1 LFDLL
6 GYGNHHF
13 YLFIHFAK
21 QYYMKKVLFLFI
33 LQIPLFI
40 RAQSSF
46 NVIQDYGF
54 PINHFRDVMV
64 HHDTIYGLG
73 IAYSDSSAL
82 AQGILLVQLDSNGTV
97 IQKRLYVDSLERDL
111 TIYNKSQNISRTKDG
126 GYLFTATTIQDRDAI
141 LYKVNANLDIQF
153 KLEFK
158 DSILRSNFDY
168 QALETIDGYLV
179 HGSTQKPNYQ
189 VVGFIRHIDKS
200 GNKTWEKEYFYTG
213 TNNWVLST
221 EFINDSTIILCH
233 NIIIDF
239 STFSGYSA
247 LRIIDLKTG
256 NTLKSMDT
264 AADAQ
269 DQFMTHVKPTPDGGF
284 VTYGIELIGPNATF
298 YETQSS
304 FTKYD
309 SDLQIEWKKHW
320 GQRTFKQ
327 NAFFMN
333 ETYLDQDNHLVTIGR
348 TFRDTVYDGTPNYD
362 IRMGWVMKYTEQGDS
377 IWSRVIPLTV
387 PHELDN
393 VDKNIYGG
401 GILSSG
407 SIVAGGMVQ
416 IGSKYYSW
424 LIKLTTD
431 GCLENLFS
439 CSPNSSSTVEQVREA
454 QQALSIVPNPAQDQV
469 TLIADPSTP
478 AKELV
483 IVDALGR
490 IHISY
495 PISPNEVYIQL
506 NTSTLPTGLYQVLL
520 VGQVGVQSGRLMI
533 QRN

>member
-1 LFDLL
+1 
-6 GYGNHHF
+6 
-13 YLFIHFAK
+13 
-21 QYYMKKVLFLFI
+21 MKKILFLLI
-33 LQIPLFI
+33 LQIPLFL

-73 IAYSDSSAL
+73 IAYSDSSAV
-82 AQGILLVQLDSNGTV
+82 AQGILLVQLDSNGTE
-97 IQKRLYVDSLERDL
+97 IQKRLYMDSLERDL
-111 TIYNKSQNISRTKDG
+111 TIFNLSRNISHTKDG
-126 GYLFTATTIQDRDAI
+126 GYIFTATTVQGRNAI
-141 LYKVNANLDIQF
+141 LFKINANLDIQF

-158 DSILRSNFDY
+158 DSILLSNFDY
-168 QALETIDGYLV
+168 RILEATNGYLV
-179 HGSTQKPNYQ
+179 YGSTQKPNYQ
-189 VVGFIRHIDKS
+189 VVGFIKYIDKT
-200 GNKTWEKEYFYTG
+200 GNEIWEKEYFYTG
-213 TNNWVLST
+213 KNNRIVST
-221 EFINDSTIILCH
+221 QFINDSTIISCH
-233 NIIIDF
+233 SVIIDF

-264 AADAQ
+264 AADTQ

-309 SDLQIEWKKHW
+309 SNLQIEWKKHW

-327 NAFFMN
+327 NAFFMH
-333 ETYLDQDNHLVTIGR
+333 ETYLDQNNDLVTMGR
-348 TFRDTVYDGTPNYD
+348 TFKDTVFEGTPNYS

-387 PHELDN
+387 PHDLGN

-424 LIKLTTD
+424 LIKLTAD

-439 CSPNSSSTVEQVREA
+439 CSPNSSSTVEQVHEA

-469 TLIADPSTP
+469 TLLADPNTH

-490 IHISY
+490 IHISN
-495 PISPNEVYIQL
+495 PISPNEVYIQV
-506 NTSTLPTGLYQVLL
+506 NTSTLPTGLYQVLI

>member
-1 LFDLL
+1 
-6 GYGNHHF
+6 
-13 YLFIHFAK
+13 
-21 QYYMKKVLFLFI
+21 
-33 LQIPLFI
+33 
-40 RAQSSF
+40 
-46 NVIQDYGF
+46 
-54 PINHFRDVMV
+54 
-64 HHDTIYGLG
+64 
-73 IAYSDSSAL
+73 
-82 AQGILLVQLDSNGTV
+82 
-97 IQKRLYVDSLERDL
+97 
-111 TIYNKSQNISRTKDG
+111 
-126 GYLFTATTIQDRDAI
+126 
-141 LYKVNANLDIQF
+141 
-153 KLEFK
+153 
-158 DSILRSNFDY
+158 
-168 QALETIDGYLV
+168 
-179 HGSTQKPNYQ
+179 
-189 VVGFIRHIDKS
+189 
-200 GNKTWEKEYFYTG
+200 
-213 TNNWVLST
+213 
-221 EFINDSTIILCH
+221 
-233 NIIIDF
+233 
-239 STFSGYSA
+239 
-247 LRIIDLKTG
+247 
-256 NTLKSMDT
+256 
-264 AADAQ
+264 
-269 DQFMTHVKPTPDGGF
+269 VKPTPDGGF

-309 SDLQIEWKKHW
+309 SNLQIEWKKHW

-327 NAFFMN
+327 NAFFMH
-333 ETYLDQDNHLVTIGR
+333 ETYLDQNNDLVTMGR
-348 TFRDTVYDGTPNYD
+348 TFKDTVFEGTPNYS

-424 LIKLTTD
+424 LIKLTPD

-469 TLIADPSTP
+469 TLIADPNTH

-520 VGQVGVQSGRLMI
+520 VGQVGVQSGGLMI
-533 QRN
+533 QR

>member
-21 QYYMKKVLFLFI
+21 QYYMKKILFLFI

-46 NVIQDYGF
+46 NLVQDYGF
-54 PINHFRDVMV
+54 PINHFLDVMV
-64 HHDTIYGLG
+64 HQDTIIGLG
-73 IAYSDSSAL
+73 IAFPDSTAQQ
-82 AQGILLVQLDSNGTV
+82 QGILLVQLDSNATIIRKKLILDTLG
-97 IQKRLYVDSLERDL
+97 RDL
-111 TIYNKSQNISRTKDG
+111 VVHSNSRKIKPTKDN
-126 GYLFTATTIQDRDAI
+126 GYIFMVATVQDRDAI
-141 LYKVNANLDIQF
+141 LYKVNANLEVQF

-158 DSILRSNFDY
+158 DSVLVSNFDY
-168 QALETIDGYLV
+168 RVLETTDGYLV
-179 HGSTQKPNYQ
+179 YGSTQKPNYQ
-189 VVGFIRHIDKS
+189 IVGFIQHIDKN
-200 GNKTWEKEYFYTG
+200 GNNIWKKEYFYTG
-213 TNNWVLST
+213 KNDRINSVQP
-221 EFINDSTIILCH
+221 INDSTIISFH
-233 NIIIDF
+233 SVTIDF

-309 SDLQIEWKKHW
+309 SNLQIEWKKHW

-327 NAFFMN
+327 NAFFMH
-333 ETYLDQDNHLVTIGR
+333 ETYLDQNNDLVTMGR
-348 TFRDTVYDGTPNYD
+348 TFKDTVFEGTPNYS

-387 PHELDN
+387 PHDLGN

-424 LIKLTTD
+424 LIKLTPD

-469 TLIADPSTP
+469 TLIADPNTH

-533 QRN
+533 QR

>member
-1 LFDLL
+1 
-6 GYGNHHF
+6 
-13 YLFIHFAK
+13 
-21 QYYMKKVLFLFI
+21 MKKILFLLI
-33 LQIPLFI
+33 LQIPLLVQ
-40 RAQSSF
+40 AQSSF
-46 NVIQDYGF
+46 NLVQDYGF
-54 PINHFRDVMV
+54 PINHFKDVMV
-64 HHDTIYGLG
+64 HQDTIIGLG
-73 IAYSDSSAL
+73 IAFPDSTAQQ
-82 AQGILLVQLDSNGTV
+82 QGILLVQMDSNATIIRKKLILDTLG
-97 IQKRLYVDSLERDL
+97 RDL
-111 TIYNKSQNISRTKDG
+111 VIHSNSRKIKPTKDN
-126 GYLFTATTIQDRDAI
+126 GYIFMATTAQDRDAI
-141 LYKVNANLDIQF
+141 LYKVNANLEVQF

-158 DSILRSNFDY
+158 DSVLVSNFDY
-168 QALETIDGYLV
+168 RVLETPQGYFL

-189 VVGFIRHIDKS
+189 IVGFLMQIDNN
-200 GNKTWEKEYFYTG
+200 GNIQWKR
-213 TNNWVLST
+213 
-221 EFINDSTIILCH
+221 EFLTIGVEDRVSDAKIINDSTIIICAIAGI
-233 NIIIDF
+233 NA
-239 STFSGYSA
+239 STFSGYSV

-264 AADAQ
+264 AADTQ
-269 DQFMTHVKPTPDGGF
+269 DQIMTHVKPTPDGGF
-284 VTYGIELIGPNATF
+284 VTYGRELIGPNASF

-309 SDLQIEWKKHW
+309 SNLQIEWKKHW
-320 GQRTFKQ
+320 GRRTFLQ
-327 NAFFMN
+327 NAFFMH
-333 ETYLDQDNHLVTIGR
+333 ETYLDQNNDLVTIGR
-348 TFRDTVYDGTPNYD
+348 TFKDTLYQGISNYD
-362 IRMGWVMKYTEQGDS
+362 VRMGWVIKYTEQGDS
-377 IWSRVIPLTV
+377 IWSRLIPLTV
-387 PHELDN
+387 PHDLGN

-424 LIKLTTD
+424 LIKLTPD

-439 CSPNSSSTVEQVREA
+439 CAPNSSSTVEQVYEA

-495 PISPNEVYIQL
+495 PISPNEVYIQV

-520 VGQVGVQSGRLMI
+520 VGQARVQSGRLMI
-533 QRN
+533 QR

>member
-1 LFDLL
+1 MVVARSIKL
-6 GYGNHHF
+6 GQSPF
-13 YLFIHFAK
+13 FFIHFAK
-21 QYYMKKVLFLFI
+21 QYYMKKILFLFI
-33 LQIPLFI
+33 LQIPLFVQ
-40 RAQSSF
+40 AQSSF
-46 NVIQDYGF
+46 NLVQDYGF
-54 PINHFRDVMV
+54 PINHFKDVIV
-64 HHDTIYGLG
+64 HQDTIIGLG
-73 IAYSDSSAL
+73 IAFPDSTAQQ
-82 AQGILLVQLDSNGTV
+82 QGILLVQMDSNATILRKKLILDTLG
-97 IQKRLYVDSLERDL
+97 RDL
-111 TIYNKSQNISRTKDG
+111 VINSSSRKIKPTKDN
-126 GYLFTATTIQDRDAI
+126 GYIFMVATPQDRDAI
-141 LYKVNANLDIQF
+141 LYKVNANFEIQF

-158 DSILRSNFDY
+158 DSVLFSNFDY
-168 QALETIDGYLV
+168 RVLETTDGYLV
-179 HGSTQKPNYQ
+179 YGSTQKPNYQ
-189 VVGFIRHIDKS
+189 IVGFIRHIDKS
-200 GNKTWEKEYFYTG
+200 GNKLWEKEYLYSG
-213 TNNWVLST
+213 ENNWVLST
-221 EFINDSTIILCH
+221 QFINDSTIISCH
-233 NIIIDF
+233 SITINF

-264 AADAQ
+264 AADTQ

-284 VTYGIELIGPNATF
+284 VTYGIELVGPNATF

-309 SDLQIEWKKHW
+309 SNLQIEWKKHW
-320 GQRTFKQ
+320 GRRTFLQ
-327 NAFFMN
+327 NAFFMH
-333 ETYLDQDNHLVTIGR
+333 ETYLDQNNDLVTIGR
-348 TFRDTVYDGTPNYD
+348 TFKDTLYQGISNYD
-362 IRMGWVMKYTEQGDS
+362 VRMGWVIKYTEQGDS
-377 IWSRVIPLTV
+377 IWSRLIPLTV
-387 PHELDN
+387 PHDLGN

-424 LIKLTTD
+424 LIKLTPD

-439 CSPNSSSTVEQVREA
+439 CAPNSSSTVEQVYEA

-469 TLIADPSTP
+469 TLIADPNTH

-533 QRN
+533 QR